1 MEKEDKGLINLFSAH
16 MFVALLGTG
25 IVNTVFVLFLEQVK
39 GFSTDDATFIIGITP
54 LILLPCSFFWGWV
67 MDKHKKL
74 IMANKIVY
82 ASNAIM
88 VAVLIWVSSFVAIFG
103 FNLLRN
109 FLTQPSGGINDEY
122 ILHIVKK
129 TGHPYGKIRV
139 WGAIGFG
146 ASGLLVPIIMY
157 FYGVTASLIA
167 AIIILLCDLIILS
180 KLPEVKHEK
189 KVVIKEEKPSLKS
202 TLSLFKNKKFV
213 VILVVLTILTTTC
226 NITGSFAMPIMLVD
240 LKAPDELVGM
250 LPFIMVLMEIVFLLV
265 FHKLKIA
272 KKSYTVIFICVLISI
287 VRWYLMATIDNYYIL
302 TALMLCHGVV
312 IGMILPTQNKL
323 LGEIIPKHQ
332 RSTAFLFQLAIAP
345 TVFASVLN
353 LFTGYLSTS
362 VGIHIFGFTYLVLA
376 IIALIAI
383 LPTFIKSRTT
393 YKAW

>member
-1 MEKEDKGLINLFSAH
+1 M
-16 MFVALLGTG
+16 
-25 IVNTVFVLFLEQVK
+25 
-39 GFSTDDATFIIGITP
+39 
-54 LILLPCSFFWGWV
+54 
-67 MDKHKKL
+67 
-74 IMANKIVY
+74 
-82 ASNAIM
+82 
-88 VAVLIWVSSFVAIFG
+88 
-103 FNLLRN
+103 
-109 FLTQPSGGINDEY
+109 
-122 ILHIVKK
+122 
-129 TGHPYGKIRV
+129 